1 MMNVAFLAAVLATA
15 FCLTSFAMPAV
26 IRKMKAA
33 GIVGHDVNKP
43 GRPEVAEM
51 GGLGILM
58 GVIGAL
64 LLAMA
69 MRTFLGYAFNL
80 EEIMAAMLT
89 IVIIALIGIFDDLFD
104 MRKDVKALLP
114 MVASLPLVALAV
126 AGSTTIAL
134 PFIGPVDFGMFY
146 IIVLIPLGVTVAPNL
161 TNMLAGF
168 NGMEAGMGC
177 VMFACVAIL
186 AMANG
191 STEMGLISVAMLGAL
206 LAFLRFNA
214 YPARVFIGDIGTLII
229 GGALAAAV
237 IVGNLES
244 AGAILVIPYLVDF
257 VIKAKNR
264 FPRAD
269 GKCAKD
275 GKLTPDGGK
284 VKGLVHLVMKAAGGI
299 TEKNLVLFFIASE
312 VLFALLAILLYGRNL
327 FP

>member
-1 MMNVAFLAAVLATA
+1 MADIAFLAAILTTA
-15 FCLTSFAMPAV
+15 FCLTSFVMPAV

-33 GIVGHDVNKP
+33 GIAGHDVNKP

-51 GGLGILM
+51 GGLGILI

-69 MRTFLGYAFNL
+69 MKTFLGYGFNL

-89 IVIIALIGIFDDLFD
+89 MVIISLIGIFDDLFD

-114 MVASLPLVALAV
+114 MIAALPLVALAA
-126 AGSTTIAL
+126 AGSTTISL
-134 PFIGPVDFGMFY
+134 PFIGPFDFGIIY
-146 IIVLIPLGVTVAPNL
+146 IIVLIPLGVTVPSNL

-168 NGMEAGMGC
+168 NGMEAGMGA
-177 VMFACVAIL
+177 VIFACVALL
-186 AMANG
+186 AVANG

-206 LAFLRFNA
+206 LAFLRFNW
-214 YPARVFIGDIGTLII
+214 YPARVFIGDIGTLLI

-244 AGAILVIPYLVDF
+244 AGAILVIPYLFDF

-269 GKCAKD
+269 GECGTD
-275 GKLTPDGGK
+275 GRLLPDGGK
-284 VKGLVHLVMKAAGGI
+284 VKGFVHLVMKMAGGI
-299 TEKNLVLFFIASE
+299 TEKNLVMFFIATE
-312 VLFALLAILLYGRNL
+312 VLFALLAILMYGRNL
-327 FP
+327 FL